1 MAKKDTCIR
10 KDELTQEPGYAQAV
24 GQVGV
29 SEDCCDYYNTD
40 GPGPYPANPLA
51 QIFAHQRKFMRRFSH
66 LMPQDFNRLVLPPE
80 DAACLTAQID
90 EVATCIAQEAA
101 ELRDWVPWK
110 CWSQQVGGK
119 HVHQANMWRPEHIH
133 EMRVEVV
140 DLVHFVVQAAI
151 LLGMDEHMLYDIW
164 AQKARIN
171 NARQE
176 SGSY

>member
-51 QIFAHQRKFMRRFSH
+51 QIFAHQRKFMRRFS
-66 LMPQDFNRLVLPPE
+66 R
-80 DAACLTAQID
+80 LTAQID

>member
-66 LMPQDFNRLVLPPE
+66 LMPGLQSPGPPARGRCLP
-80 DAACLTAQID
+80 
-90 EVATCIAQEAA
+90 
-101 ELRDWVPWK
+101 
-110 CWSQQVGGK
+110 
-119 HVHQANMWRPEHIH
+119 HRP
-133 EMRVEVV
+133 
-140 DLVHFVVQAAI
+140 D
-151 LLGMDEHMLYDIW
+151 
-164 AQKARIN
+164 
-171 NARQE
+171 
-176 SGSY
+176 